1 MFVINNIGIF
11 SLLLLAG
18 LMTGLL
24 TFFDSGFQGIVL
36 LTIGM
41 TLGVTFLFF
50 QYGFA
55 SGWRSLI
62 EKKNSLMISHHFL
75 LAAICSVFFIPLIDL
90 NPNIVGV

>member
-1 MFVINNIGIF
+1 MLGINNIGIF
-11 SLLLLAG
+11 SFLLLAG

-36 LTIGM
+36 LSTGM
-41 TLGVTFLFF
+41 MLGVTFLFF

-62 EKKNSLMISHHFL
+62 EKKNPSMISHHFL
-75 LAAICSVFFIPLIDL
+75 LAAICSVFFYSSYRLKF
-90 NPNIVGV
+90 